1 MQQAVAALKGQK
13 EIYKRFK
20 DSLLD
25 QKAVDLEESSALFQQ
40 AKERVLLHLKSK
52 NGYRQRVDP
61 RGALTR
67 LRQQL
72 SEAGTSLR
80 EAKDCRTEKF
90 RSAYQAVKSRRRAQA
105 LPEALDEAKVLGQ
118 NGLFR
123 VCKSELLLKGASCD

>member
-1 MQQAVAALKGQK
+1 MQQATAALKGQK
-13 EIYKRFK
+13 EVYKRFK
-20 DSLLD
+20 ESLLD
-25 QKAVDLEESSALFQQ
+25 QKGVDLEESSVLFQQ

-52 NGYRQRVDP
+52 QGYRQQVDP

-72 SEAGTSLR
+72 SEAGSSLR
-80 EAKDCRTEKF
+80 EAKDSRTEKF
-90 RSAYQAVKSRRRAQA
+90 RSAYNAVKSRRRAQA

-123 VCKSELLLKGASCD
+123 VRCCLQ